1 MAGKRTLAE
10 VEREIG
16 RLSGL
21 PRAALRAEWRT
32 LLGSEP
38 PNVSR
43 DLLLRALA
51 WELQAQVL
59 GGLSKETKRILAGQ
73 RATARVAKPT
83 PGTCYVREWR
93 GEAQVVSV
101 ASDGSLIWKDQ
112 RFQSLSAAARA
123 ITGTRWSGPA
133 FFGLKGKAA

>member
-1 MAGKRTLAE
+1 MAGVQPAD

-21 PRAALRAEWRT
+21 PRAALRAEWQQ
-32 LLGSEP
+32 LLGSAP
-38 PNVSR
+38 PNISR

-51 WELQAQVL
+51 WELQAKAL
-59 GGLSKETKRILAGQ
+59 GGLSKETRRVLAGKP
-73 RATARVAKPT
+73 AARVSRPA
-83 PGTCYVREWR
+83 PGTRYVREWQ

-101 ASDGSLIWKDQ
+101 ASDGALIWRDQ
-112 RFQSLSAAARA
+112 RFASLSAVARA

-133 FFGLKGKAA
+133 FFGLKGERA